1 MGVFRFKKGIPVLAI
16 AGLACS
22 GLSTGLSAEILRGAA
37 GNPGAASHAS
47 ITVFSKIASREV
59 GTSIQINDSQTLTK
73 TILKLGLNQLDV
85 TPTVP
90 VIYKF
95 LTEGSRMYRK
105 ISGKAKEASTNVRGI
120 LG

>member
-47 ITVFSKIASREV
+47 ITVFSKI